1 MVMRRQTAKPPRTR
15 KPPSASAQES
25 APSRGIASAPLFWSV
40 VCVLAAILGGG
51 ALLGSKEI
59 YSLYHLK
66 QEKDILARANLEL
79 QDENQRLL
87 KTIDRLQNDPE
98 MIEDLIRRELNF
110 VKKNELIFLLTSEGA
125 KPPTPV
131 RETPPAVPAKG
142 KAGTRRQ

>member
-1 MVMRRQTAKPPRTR
+1 M
-15 KPPSASAQES
+15 
-25 APSRGIASAPLFWSV
+25 
-40 VCVLAAILGGG
+40 LAAILGGG

-79 QDENQRLL
+79 QDENHRLF

-110 VKKNELIFLLTSEGA
+110 VKKNELIYLIGPEGA
-125 KPPTPV
+125 VSSATV
-131 RETPPAVPAKG
+131 REPVPAAPARE
-142 KAGTRRQ
+142 KAGTSRR